1 MPYDYGML
9 AEHLTPATETE
20 EKCSVKSARH
30 KQNYPK
36 RGGLTWRYGMQN
48 EMRCSILLSYS
59 PC

>member
-1 MPYDYGML
+1 MLYDYGML
-9 AEHLTPATETE
+9 AEHLTPATE
-20 EKCSVKSARH
+20 CFVKSARH